1 MPVTAAPELVLASVR
16 QPGETDCSDIHIAN
30 GVVTRITAAEQQ
42 PAGARPAAAGTGGAS
57 MAGARIVDC
66 GGRNIIPGLWD
77 EHVHMTQWAM
87 AANRIDLSHATS
99 ARDAVDVVRSRIEEG
114 PGGNRRKDE
123 NDGGAGPTLVGVG
136 FRDAVWADVPSL
148 AMVDAAT
155 HGVPAALISHDLHC
169 VWLNSAAARRYGVEV
184 DAGGLLREDAA
195 FALTREL
202 GRLPDSVVDAWVG
215 DAARKAAARGVVG
228 IVDFE
233 MTWNRDVWLRRIT
246 GGFGSLRVEAG
257 VYPEHLERARLE
269 AMRTGQDI
277 PGGNGLLRVG
287 PLKVLI
293 DGSLNT
299 RTAYCVDPYPHG
311 GRGLLT
317 VSEPELLALLARAG
331 EAGFVPAV
339 HAIGDAANQVAL
351 NAFEAAG
358 ITGRIEHAQFVR
370 QEDFARFGRLCLTA
384 SVQPAHALDD
394 RDAADANWGD
404 RTDRAFPLRSLLAAG
419 ATLALGSDA
428 PVAPLDPWTAMS
440 AATTRSGLDGR
451 APWHPEQAITRKE
464 ALAAS
469 ARGRSR
475 IRVGD
480 PADIAV
486 VDGDPLGVPDEV
498 FASMPVAATLIAGR
512 FTFAD
517 GLTDDGGGT
526 VASGS

>member
-1 MPVTAAPELVLASVR
+1 MPEPAAPDLVLASVR
-16 QPGETDCSDIHIAN
+16 QPGGKDCLDIHIAR
-30 GVVTRITAAEQQ
+30 GVVSRITAADKHRS
-42 PAGARPAAAGTGGAS
+42 GARTVDLAGRYA
-57 MAGARIVDC
+57 
-66 GGRNIIPGLWD
+66 IPGLWD

-87 AANRIDLSHATS
+87 AANRIDLSHAAS
-99 ARDAVDVVRSRIEEG
+99 AGDAVDVVRSRLADG
-114 PGGNRRKDE
+114 RLSVAVHGE
-123 NDGGAGPTLVGVG
+123 NDGGSDPTLVGVG
-136 FRDAVWADVPSL
+136 FRDALWADVPSL
-148 AMVDAAT
+148 AMLDAAT
-155 HGVPAALISHDLHC
+155 QGRPAALISHDLHC
-169 VWLNSAAARRYGVEV
+169 VWLNSAAAKRYGVHV
-184 DAGGLLREDAA
+184 DASGLLREEPA

-202 GRLPDSVVDAWVG
+202 GRLPDAVVDAWV
-215 DAARKAAARGVVG
+215 DEAARKAAARGVVG

-233 MTWNRDVWLRRIT
+233 MTWNREVWLRRVS
-246 GGFGSLRVEAG
+246 GGFRSLRVEAG
-257 VYPEHLERARLE
+257 VYPEHLDRARRE

-317 VSEPELLALLARAG
+317 VSEPELLALLVRAR

-351 NAFEAAG
+351 DAFEAAG
-358 ITGRIEHAQFVR
+358 IRGRIEHAQFVR
-370 QEDFARFGRLCLTA
+370 QEDFARFGRLGLTA

-440 AATTRSGLDGR
+440 AATTRSGPDGR
-451 APWHPEQAITRKE
+451 GPWHPEQAITREE

-469 ARGRSR
+469 ARGRRR
-475 IRVGD
+475 IRAGD

-486 VDGDPLGVPDEV
+486 LNDDPLGVPHEV
-498 FASMPVAATLIAGR
+498 FASMPVAATLVAGR
-512 FTFAD
+512 FTY
-517 GLTDDGGGT
+517 DGGGT
-526 VASGS
+526 VASEA